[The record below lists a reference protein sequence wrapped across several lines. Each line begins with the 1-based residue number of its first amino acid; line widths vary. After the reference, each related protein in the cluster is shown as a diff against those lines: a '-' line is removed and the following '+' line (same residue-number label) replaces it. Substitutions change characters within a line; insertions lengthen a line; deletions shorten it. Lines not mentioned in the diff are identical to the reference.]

1 VVKARWLE
9 VSLTVE
15 EELAEAV
22 AEVLSRFAA
31 QGSVALEQAVT
42 YDAAETEGRAYGP
55 VRVFGYL
62 AADEGL
68 EDTRR
73 RLEEA
78 LWHLGQIR
86 PLPMPEYR
94 WIEDQDWM
102 ETWKAHYHP
111 IPIGERLLVAP
122 PWAEVKPDNRMLV
135 QIDPSMAFGTGTHP
149 STQLCLQLLERYM
162 QPGQDVIDVG
172 CGSGILSIAAVRLG
186 ARRALA
192 VDIDQA
198 AVRATR
204 ENAELNGVSQFIEV
218 GLGSVREV
226 LNGSFSLRKAG
237 IVLVNILAP
246 VILRLLDEGLIKLV
260 APNGVLILAG
270 ILQEQAA
277 EVLTAAGKHGLV
289 LLAQVQNEDW
299 VGLALQKA

>member
-1 VVKARWLE
+1 MAEARWLE
-9 VSLTVE
+9 VSLTVD

-31 QGSVALEQAVT
+31 QGSVVLEQAVV

-55 VRVFGYL
+55 VRVYGYL
-62 AADEGL
+62 AADESL

-86 PLPMPEYR
+86 LLPMPEFR
-94 WIEDQDWM
+94 WIEDQNWM
-102 ETWKAHYHP
+102 EAWKAHYHP

-122 PWAEVKPDNRMLV
+122 PWAEAKAVDRVLV

-149 STQLCLQLLERYM
+149 STQLCLLLLERYM
-162 QPGQDVIDVG
+162 QPGQDVVDVG
-172 CGSGILSIAAVRLG
+172 CGSGILSIAAIKLG

-192 VDIDQA
+192 VDVDQA
-198 AVRATR
+198 AIRATR
-204 ENAELNGVSQFIEV
+204 ENAELNGVSHSVEV
-218 GLGSVREV
+218 GLGSVREI
-226 LNGSFSLRKAG
+226 LNGSFGFRKAG

-246 VILRLLDEGLIKLV
+246 VILRLLDEGLANLV
-260 APNGVLILAG
+260 APNGTLILAG

-277 EVLTAAGKHGLV
+277 EVLAVAGRYGLTF
-289 LLAQVQNEDW
+289 LDRVQNEDW
-299 VGLALQKA
+299 VGLALVKA